1 MIIFDVLVSTDDD
14 NQIIL
19 SDAKYIS
26 DTDINRKQVDEQNR
40 NGLKDIE
47 IVDIDDKSTI
57 ASDYEDAI
65 DITYRTKCDT
75 IKYLYL
81 YLESET
87 AYKIVNEND
96 KRFTNL
102 LCVSHAK
109 SNMHFNAFNTA
120 KEEDYALAQTMKK
133 FQNV

>member
-1 MIIFDVLVSTDDD
+1 MIIFDVLISKDDED

-19 SDAKYIS
+19 SAKYI
-26 DTDINRKQVDEQNR
+26 TDIDINSISVDKQNR
-40 NGLKDIE
+40 NVFQDIE
-47 IVDIDDKSTI
+47 IVDIDVKSTI

-75 IKYLYL
+75 IKCLHL

-87 AYKIVNEND
+87 AYKIVNEN
-96 KRFTNL
+96 RFTSL

-109 SNMHFNAFNTA
+109 SSVHFNAFNTA
-120 KEEDYALAQTMKK
+120 KEEDYSLAQTMKK